1 MKRLWSKNTQIVVSV
16 FGTAVL
22 VAWVLSRV
30 DLTLVRGMFDGS
42 QWHWFAMAVL
52 LVPVQIV
59 VASIRWCD
67 ICNDLDLPMSRG
79 EAVREFGLSAL
90 LNQVLPG
97 GVVGDGVRVWRQ
109 RVQHGELGQPLRAAV
124 VDRAIGQLAQV
135 VVTLLGLL
143 VWVFVHP
150 QPPPLVA
157 WLVALGMLMF
167 MWSMWV
173 WPWPG
178 LQGLIRDAQ
187 QALMDGKRRMR
198 HAILSLGLMGLF
210 LMCFWCCAQALD
222 LPLGIETL
230 TAVPL
235 LMLALILPVS
245 VGGWGLREVSA
256 TAVLGT
262 LGWTAEQSVALSAA
276 YGLVNLAGM
285 SPAALVLLR
294 RPGGVA

>member
-1 MKRLWSKNTQIVVSV
+1 MKRLWSKNTQIIVSLA
-16 FGTAVL
+16 GTAVL
-22 VAWVLSRV
+22 VSWVLSQV
-30 DLTLVRGMFDGS
+30 DVTLVRGMFDGS
-42 QWHWFAMAVL
+42 QWHWFAFAL
-52 LVPVQIV
+52 LLIPVQIV

-67 ICNDLDLPMSRG
+67 ISNDLGLPMSHG

-97 GVVGDGVRVWRQ
+97 GMVGDGVRVWRQ

-135 VVTLLGLL
+135 MVTLFGLVL
-143 VWVFVHP
+143 WVFVHP
-150 QPPPLVA
+150 QSPPLVA
-157 WLVALGMLMF
+157 WLVAFGMLMF
-167 MWSMWV
+167 MGSMWV
-173 WPWPG
+173 WPLPG
-178 LQGLIRDAQ
+178 LRGLIGDAK
-187 QALMDGKRRMR
+187 QALNSGKRRLR
-198 HAILSLGLMGLF
+198 HTMLSLGLMGLF
-210 LMCFWCCAQALD
+210 LLCFWCCAQALD

-230 TAVPL
+230 TAIPL

-262 LGWTAEQSVALSAA
+262 LGWTVEQSVALSAA

-294 RPGGVA
+294 RPGGAA